1 MTIDART
8 VPTRPDSFRR
18 WCAELWES
26 LLMAFDSIASHK
38 LRSGLTLLGI
48 LIGVFSIIVVMTA
61 LRALE
66 KNAKTMLSEL
76 GPHTFTIKRTPAFM
90 FESPSDRRRAWE
102 REPITFK
109 QAREVARRAEL
120 PLSVGLEERFA
131 SGTVRSRYEETNPD
145 VGLSGVTPAV
155 FAARNWNIEE
165 GRAFQD
171 SDVDSARLVC
181 VLGNSLAGQ
190 LFPHSSATGERITFD
205 GLAYRVVGVLESK
218 GNLAGGAQDNFLVV
232 PITTGLQRYA
242 SYRASLSILVQ
253 ASGPETYEETVD
265 EARGLLRVLRKTPPG
280 EEDDFEIVSN
290 DSLMAQFD
298 EVTFAVRA
306 GAAVV
311 SSIALL
317 AAGVGIMNIMLISV
331 TERTREIGVR
341 RAIGAR
347 KRMIMNQFIQE
358 AVILC
363 LLGGVV
369 GVLLGVAG
377 GNVLSL
383 LFKTPMVFPVD
394 WMTYGLVI
402 CTIVGI
408 VFGAYPAVKAANIDP
423 IDALRYE

>member
-1 MTIDART
+1 MR
-8 VPTRPDSFRR
+8 V
-18 WCAELWES
+18 ELWES
-26 LLMAFDSIASHK
+26 LMMAFESIASHK

-48 LIGVFSIIVVMTA
+48 MIGVFSIIVVMTA

-66 KNAKTMLSEL
+66 KNAETILSEL
-76 GPHTFTIKRTPAFM
+76 GPHTFTIKRTPAFV
-90 FESPSDRRRAWE
+90 FESPKDGKGPWE
-102 REPITFK
+102 REPITYK
-109 QAREVARRAEL
+109 QGQQVERKALL
-120 PLSVGLEERFA
+120 PVSIGLEEGFA

-145 VGLSGVTPAV
+145 VGLKGVTPGV

-165 GRAFQD
+165 GRALQD

-181 VLGNSLAGQ
+181 VLGGSLATQ
-190 LFPHSSATGERITFD
+190 LFPHSSAVGERITFE

-218 GNLAGGAQDNFLVV
+218 GNMMGGEQDNFLLV

-242 SYRASLSILVQ
+242 NYRVSVSILVQ
-253 ASGPETYEETVD
+253 AAGPEIYDDTVD
-265 EARGLLRVLRKTPPG
+265 EVRGLLRVLRKNSPG
-280 EEDDFEIVSN
+280 EDDDFEVMSN
-290 DSLMAQFD
+290 DSLMNQFN

-306 GAAVV
+306 GAAIV
-311 SSIALL
+311 SSISLL

-331 TERTREIGVR
+331 TERTKEIGVR

-347 KRMIMNQFIQE
+347 KGMILTQFIQE

-363 LLGGVV
+363 LAGGVI

-377 GNVLSL
+377 GNVLSI
-383 LFKTPMVFPVD
+383 LFKTPVVFPFD

-402 CTIVGI
+402 CTVVGV